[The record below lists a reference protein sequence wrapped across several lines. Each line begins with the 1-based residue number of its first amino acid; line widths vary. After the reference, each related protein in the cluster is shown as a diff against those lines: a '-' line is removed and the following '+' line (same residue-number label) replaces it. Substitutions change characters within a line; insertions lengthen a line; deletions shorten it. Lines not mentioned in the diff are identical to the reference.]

1 MSIEIIV
8 AATGILGVMASTLV
22 QLYLGRQQ
30 EARKKIIE
38 IRAQAYMD
46 LVNAVAT
53 VCKLVV
59 SPEAIKN
66 LEPEEIEMLLRAQA
80 EAMMKLTQAKSRV
93 VVVGSNGV
101 VKAIEEFWREYGN
114 LNTPEEKSSFTLIL
128 GGIRKDLSGKN
139 SLSNNLLK
147 GALFGP
153 DA

>member
-1 MSIEIIV
+1 MNIEIIG

-53 VCKLVV
+53 VRHQGV
-59 SPEAIKN
+59 SPDT
-66 LEPEEIEMLLRAQA
+66 LE
-80 EAMMKLTQAKSRV
+80 KLTKAKSRA

-101 VKAIEEFWREYGN
+101 VKAIEEFWRKHGT
-114 LNTPEEKSSFTLIL
+114 LNTPEALSSFTLIL
-128 GGIRKDLSGKN
+128 GGMRKDLSGTN
-139 SLSNNLLK
+139 SLPNNLLE

-153 DA
+153 G

>member
-38 IRAQAYMD
+38 IRAQAYLD
-46 LVNAVAT
+46 LINAVAT
-53 VCKLVV
+53 
-59 SPEAIKN
+59 IKIQGEN
-66 LEPEEIEMLLRAQA
+66 LEPEAIEKLL
-80 EAMMKLTQAKSRV
+80 QAKSRV
-93 VVVGSNGV
+93 VVVGSDGV

-114 LNTPEEKSSFTLIL
+114 LKTPEEKSSFTLIL

-139 SLSNNLLK
+139 SLPNNLLK
-147 GALFGP
+147 GALFGSR
-153 DA
+153 

>member
-38 IRAQAYMD
+38 TRAQAYMD

-53 VCKLVV
+53 IAKQGV
-59 SPEAIKN
+59 SPDT
-66 LEPEEIEMLLRAQA
+66 LE
-80 EAMMKLTQAKSRV
+80 KLTQARSRA
-93 VVVGSNGV
+93 VVVGSDGV
-101 VKAIEEFWREYGN
+101 VKAIEEFWRKHGA
-114 LNTPEEKSSFTLIL
+114 LNTPEALSSFTLIL
-128 GGIRKDLSGKN
+128 GGMRKDLSGKN
-139 SLSNNLLK
+139 SLPNNLLK

-153 DA
+153 DE